1 MKNSISKK
9 IYFFFNTDEENV
21 DEHLPRNYFLLLIS
35 NIFTKLGDTLSNP
48 KTVLTWVMNYIN
60 APVYMISF
68 IVPIRES
75 GSMLPQIFLASFVK
89 TKEKRKW
96 IYVIGSILQFLA
108 ILLIGITAYFF
119 EGIFAGSLIIFFLI
133 VFSLARSLCSVSSK
147 DVLGKTIPKDKRGKL
162 KGYTVS
168 VSGVLVLLAGLFMMY
183 KSKSGASLLFYS
195 GILVFASAMW
205 LISAFIYSKIKED
218 KSKIQEN
225 KNTWKEVIQRI
236 KIVKK
241 DTHFRNF
248 IIARSLLLC
257 SALTAPFYVL
267 LAQENIGKESYLL
280 GLFIIANGVAS
291 ILSAPVWGKMAD
303 VSSKNVMALATIIA
317 SGLGIAMFIII
328 EIFTDFSKI
337 FWLYPV
343 AFFILGIA
351 HSGVRLGRKTY
362 VVNMAEG
369 NKRTDYVSVSNTI
382 IGLILLVTGG
392 ISALASLF
400 SVELVLL
407 VLSMFGILGAF
418 LSYKLPNVEAE

>member
-1 MKNSISKK
+1 MKKSISEKV
-9 IYFFFNTDEENV
+9 YFFFNTDDKNV

-35 NIFTKLGDTLSNP
+35 SIFTKLGDTLSNP
-48 KTVLTWVMNYIN
+48 KTVLAWIMNYIN

-75 GSMLPQIFLASFVK
+75 GSMLPQIFLASYIK
-89 TKEKRKW
+89 TKAKRKW
-96 IYVIGSILQFLA
+96 VFVFGSILQFVSIFA
-108 ILLIGITAYFF
+108 IGLTAYFF
-119 EGIFAGSLIIFFLI
+119 EGVLAGGLIILFLIIF
-133 VFSLARSLCSVSSK
+133 SLSRSLCSVSSK

-168 VSGVLVLLAGLFMMY
+168 VSGVLVLLAGLFLMY
-183 KSKSGASLLFYS
+183 KSKNDASLLFYS
-195 GILVFASAMW
+195 GILVFASSMW
-205 LISAFIYSKIKED
+205 LISAFIYSKIKEC
-218 KSKIQEN
+218 KSDIEEN
-225 KNTWKEVIQRI
+225 KDTWKEVLQRI

-241 DTHFRNF
+241 DAHFRNF

-303 VSSKNVMALATIIA
+303 ISSKNVMTFATVIA
-317 SGLGIAMFIII
+317 SILGVGMFVII
-328 EIFTDFSKI
+328 EVFTDFSKV

-343 AFFILGIA
+343 AFFFLGIA
-351 HSGVRLGRKTY
+351 HSGIRLGRKTY
-362 VVNMAEG
+362 VINMAEG
-369 NKRTDYVSVSNTI
+369 NKRTDYVAVSNTI

-392 ISALASLF
+392 ISALASIL

-407 VLSMFGILGAF
+407 VLSLFGLLGAF
-418 LSYKLPNVEAE
+418 MSYKLPNVEAA